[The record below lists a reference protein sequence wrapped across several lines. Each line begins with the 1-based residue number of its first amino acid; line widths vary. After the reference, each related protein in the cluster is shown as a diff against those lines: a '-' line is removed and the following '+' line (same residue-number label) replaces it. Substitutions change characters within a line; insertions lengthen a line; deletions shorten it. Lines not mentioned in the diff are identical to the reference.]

1 MLIKYIL
8 LFTSIFILVNS
19 FNILPYYQTLE
30 KDKEFYLCD
39 NFSDVLRETTKEI
52 FKQLNKYN
60 LYDFQ
65 LNEEKTF
72 PHEKNDIN
80 TICNLNLVDKYGY
93 TTHYAPDYTETDIS
107 ISNTLIGIDTNLY
120 NVILHEVLH
129 SIGLDHSLEFGI
141 MNYTVFSLFNGIKK
155 DLIKLYLSVDDFN
168 GMKFLFDENHKNETE
183 YTNETDCNP
192 QNIIDYIKNCFMI

>member
-1 MLIKYIL
+1 MLSILKYIL

-19 FNILPYYQTLE
+19 FNILSYYQPLE
-30 KDKEFYLCD
+30 KEKEFYLCD

-129 SIGLDHSLEFGI
+129 SIGLDHSLEF
-141 MNYTVFSLFNGIKK
+141 NGIKK
-155 DLIKLYLSVDDFN
+155 DLIKLYLAVDDFN
-168 GMKFLFDENHKNETE
+168 GLKCLFNDNSSNETE
-183 YTNETDCNP
+183 YTNETDDSEDCNP